1 MAAASEAVAMGAQ
14 MAVTTPV
21 ANPMGAQ
28 MAVTT
33 AVANPMGA
41 QITVTA
47 PAMGGQMA
55 VAAATPVVV
64 RSLLSDFRLIV
75 CLSSHTPFPHA
86 GNDHHHHGSGEFV
99 QGRG

>member
-1 MAAASEAVAMGAQ
+1 MAAASEAVA
-14 MAVTTPV
+14 
-21 ANPMGAQ
+21 MGAQ

-47 PAMGGQMA
+47 PTMGGQMA

-64 RSLLSDFRLIV
+64 RSLFRLPTDCFFV
-75 CLSSHTPFPHA
+75 TSHTIPPRR
-86 GNDHHHHGSGEFV
+86 
-99 QGRG
+99 QRPPPPWQW